1 MARSLIPSQPS
12 QPHGRGRSR
21 FRRTEAARLV
31 KAATDAGLTVLGIEA
46 TGDSLRVLT
55 GKPGEP
61 QAVANPWDE
70 VLSVKDAKRKA
81 FGEWFR
87 VRCNEAGLP
96 QCSAHG

>member
-46 TGDSLRVLT
+46 VGDSLRVIT

-61 QAVANPWDE
+61 GNAFDDWQRK
-70 VLSVKDAKRKA
+70 KDARQA
-81 FGEWFR
+81 
-87 VRCNEAGLP
+87 
-96 QCSAHG
+96 